1 MRQEKVQSKTLLKP
15 MNTARK
21 IQAMKM
27 CVEWEVFVSFMKRE
41 DASSYI
47 CEMHLNI
54 TKNKLIIMV
63 QMH

>member
-1 MRQEKVQSKTLLKP
+1 MRQEEVQRKILLKP

-27 CVEWEVFVSFMKRE
+27 CVEWEIFVSFMKKE
-41 DASSYI
+41 EASSRI
-47 CEMHLNI
+47 LKMHLNI
-54 TKNKLIIMV
+54 SKNKLIIMV